1 MIRSRALIIKIRF
14 SLEEHYRVPRKLD
27 HAMQHRELN
36 TFESIWSGN
45 MVGDQRPEQPAPL
58 WNLLKSGRE
67 QVLVVREPFG
77 DRARTALLVTVAV
90 LASFGLGWT
99 GGLNWPQFASAFD
112 LVAVAQNET
121 PSPRISEARSSGKI
135 EGTRKTASAS
145 DSPAIVGSIPKPSAL
160 LAGGARPSASLA
172 SQANAGPSAAAIAMR
187 QPVVA
192 PPETKPATIPGWTV
206 VDVRDGTAV
215 LEGPDGIRMAAR
227 GDTIPGLGRVESIV
241 RWGNRW
247 VIATAGGL
255 IATQ

>member
-1 MIRSRALIIKIRF
+1 
-14 SLEEHYRVPRKLD
+14 
-27 HAMQHRELN
+27 MQDREPS

-45 MVGDQRPEQPAPL
+45 VVGGQRPEQPASL
-58 WNLLKSGRE
+58 RNFLKSDRE
-67 QVLVVREPFG
+67 EVLVVREPFG
-77 DRARTALLVTVAV
+77 DRARAALLVTAALV
-90 LASFGLGWT
+90 ASFGLGWA
-99 GGLNWPQFASAFD
+99 GGLNWPQFASELG
-112 LVAVAQNET
+112 LVEVAQKET
-121 PSPRISEARSSGKI
+121 PSPRISEARSSGRI

-160 LAGGARPSASLA
+160 LPAGARPPASLV
-172 SQANAGPSAAAIAMR
+172 SQANAGPSAAALALR

-192 PPETKPATIPGWTV
+192 APETRPATIPGWTV

-227 GDTIPGLGRVESIV
+227 GDTVPGIGRVESIV

-247 VIATAGGL
+247 VIATASGL

>member
-1 MIRSRALIIKIRF
+1 MIWSRASIIKIRF
-14 SLEEHYRVPRKLD
+14 SLKEHHRVPRKLD
-27 HAMQHRELN
+27 HAMQDREPN

-67 QVLVVREPFG
+67 EVLVVREPFG
-77 DRARTALLVTVAV
+77 DRARTALLVTVAL
-90 LASFGLGWT
+90 LASFGLGWA
-99 GGLNWPQFASAFD
+99 GGLNWPQLASTLD

-121 PSPRISEARSSGKI
+121 PSPRISEARSSGRN
-135 EGTRKTASAS
+135 EGTRKTAAAS
-145 DSPAIVGSIPKPSAL
+145 DSPAIVGSIAKPSAL
-160 LAGGARPSASLA
+160 LPAGARLSASPA
-172 SQANAGPSAAAIAMR
+172 PSAAALAMR

-192 PPETKPATIPGWTV
+192 APETRPATIPGWTV

>member
-1 MIRSRALIIKIRF
+1 MIWSRASIVKIRF
-14 SLEEHYRVPRKLD
+14 SLEEHHRVPRKLD
-27 HAMQHRELN
+27 HAMQDRELS

-58 WNLLKSGRE
+58 WNLLKSGRGE
-67 QVLVVREPFG
+67 VLVVREPFG
-77 DRARTALLVTVAV
+77 DRARTALLVTVAL

-99 GGLNWPQFASAFD
+99 GGLNWPQFAGALD

-121 PSPRISEARSSGKI
+121 PAPRIPEARSSSKI
-135 EGTRKTASAS
+135 EGTRKTASVS
-145 DSPAIVGSIPKPSAL
+145 DSPAVVGSIPKPSAL
-160 LAGGARPSASLA
+160 LPAGARPSASLA
-172 SQANAGPSAAAIAMR
+172 SQANTGPSAAAIAMR
-187 QPVVA
+187 PLVA
-192 PPETKPATIPGWTV
+192 APETKPATIPGWTV

>member
-1 MIRSRALIIKIRF
+1 
-14 SLEEHYRVPRKLD
+14 
-27 HAMQHRELN
+27 MQDREPS
-36 TFESIWSGN
+36 TFEIWSEN
-45 MVGDQRPEQPAPL
+45 VVGGQRPEQPVRL
-58 WNLLKSGRE
+58 WNFLKSDRDE
-67 QVLVVREPFG
+67 VLVLREPFG
-77 DRARTALLVTVAV
+77 DRTRAALLVAVAL
-90 LASFGLGWT
+90 LASFGLGWA
-99 GGLNWPQFASAFD
+99 GGLNWPQFASGLD

-121 PSPRISEARSSGKI
+121 PSPRISEARSSGRI

-160 LAGGARPSASLA
+160 LPGGARPSASLA
-172 SQANAGPSAAAIAMR
+172 SQANPGPSAAAIAMR
-187 QPVVA
+187 QPVVV
-192 PPETKPATIPGWTV
+192 PPETRPATIPGWTV

-227 GDTIPGLGRVESIV
+227 GDTVPGIGRVESIV